1 MKMLEDVLYV
11 NARFLTQRITGS
23 QRFAIEVSKCL
34 RKMCAEVIFIAP
46 KNIIHYD
53 LAKELGVKR
62 IGINTGHIWEQV
74 DLPLYL
80 KKLGSPILLNLVNT
94 APLLYRNK
102 IVTIHDI
109 SWKHFPYSVSLRFY
123 LYYRFLIPKIA
134 NNSLHIFTVS
144 EFSKKDIIENLKID
158 SQKIT
163 VVYNAVSNRFRYLGL
178 KRKNIILSVA
188 TLQSYKNMQGLIK
201 AFLFLKEKY
210 KNMREY
216 KLILV
221 GGINQKVF
229 RKTKFRELVNDRR
242 DIIFTGY
249 MSDKELIELYNEAK
263 LFVLVSKFEG
273 FGIPPLEAMA
283 CRCPVVVSNVT
294 SLPEVCGDAAYYV
307 DPYSIEDIANGIY
320 KVLVDENLRENLIL
334 RGIER
339 VKLFSWETTAKK
351 ILNVIKS

>member
-1 MKMLEDVLYV
+1 
-11 NARFLTQRITGS
+11 
-23 QRFAIEVSKCL
+23 
-34 RKMCAEVIFIAP
+34 
-46 KNIIHYD
+46 
-53 LAKELGVKR
+53 
-62 IGINTGHIWEQV
+62 
-74 DLPLYL
+74 
-80 KKLGSPILLNLVNT
+80 
-94 APLLYRNK
+94 
-102 IVTIHDI
+102 
-109 SWKHFPYSVSLRFY
+109 
-123 LYYRFLIPKIA
+123 LIPKIA

-307 DPYSIEDIANGIY
+307 NPYSIEDIANGIY

-339 VKLFSWETTAKK
+339 SVLFWKGW
-351 ILNVIKS
+351 L